1 MKITKGKKL
10 HKSRG
15 FTLIELII
23 SVAIVTAVL
32 IPIAGAFA
40 NAARENGKAKR
51 RHNATLVAQNVME
64 KYKYMS
70 LPEIKLLHN
79 IMTDVPSDGTGVI
92 NLIDSS
98 DEDTLID
105 TYVLW
110 ALDEDG
116 AGGYRKGG
124 TGNYY
129 VLGPTGGDPYYC
141 KVTISPEAYISAAD
155 EDVKINSY
163 KSPDLTNL
171 FDGNTL
177 VISSE
182 AINYYDKT
190 AAGKLGF
197 DLSDRTGVTKEVII
211 EATTSHEP
219 AAPGAAELYRTQ
231 FYMYVKY
238 TYGVNETPYYK
249 KFLWTKEYYPSENEL
264 IPEVYCLY
272 DVFDYKSP
280 STANDYIKVRHKY
293 TDNDLSK
300 HTQNLKFFLIESDLE
315 GKTATLDASHITKES
330 VYGDYDLTES
340 SKVSIYTDVP
350 GYADSSDATKNE
362 FTEGTASNSMYL
374 IKVEVYDKDM
384 NLVTTLTSTKEA
396 DYGYTPVE

>member
-1 MKITKGKKL
+1 MKNTKGKKL

-129 VLGPTGGDPYYC
+129 VLGPTGNDAYYC

-155 EDVKINSY
+155 ADVKINSY
-163 KSPDLTNL
+163 KSPNLTNL

-177 VISSE
+177 VISD
-182 AINYYDKT
+182 AISYYDSY
-190 AAGKLGF
+190 AASKLGF
-197 DLSDRTGVTKEVII
+197 SLADRTGVTKKVTIRAI
-211 EATTSHEP
+211 TSHAP
-219 AAPGAAELYRTQ
+219 AAPGASELYKTD
-231 FYMYVKY
+231 FYMDVVY
-238 TYGVNETPYYK
+238 TYGGADYSK
-249 KFLWTKEYYPSENEL
+249 SKFLWHKEYYPSEGEL
-264 IPEVYCLY
+264 IPEVYCIY
-272 DVFDYKSP
+272 NVFDYKSP
-280 STANDYIKVRHKY
+280 STASDYITVKHKFE
-293 TDNDLSK
+293 DSDLST
-300 HTQNLKFFLIESDLE
+300 HTQNLKFFLIEGGFD
-315 GKTATLDASHITKES
+315 GKTATLDASHITTET
-330 VYGDYDLTES
+330 VYGDLEMTES

-362 FTEGTASNSMYL
+362 FTQGTASNSMYL

-384 NLVTTLTSTKEA
+384 KLVTTLTSTKEA